1 MLAEYT
7 MSTTEFAPSPKLP
20 EEAPLRRG
28 PLVTLSK
35 LWSAVPYPKGSGD
48 GDLPEPHETFMRYF
62 RHVLREDRWFV
73 LEFHPERWSNQINHI
88 LEYDEELNRLSIGE
102 LRDLITYEDRAE
114 SLCPGSLAQ
123 SMQFGEIQRITA
135 RLSELVW
142 PDKHISKPKTTII
155 KFSSHRKNDKM
166 NEETEQHLYTRETT
180 PKRRGPL
187 TTLAYLWAVVPV
199 SRAEATELVSNQ
211 ELPEPHQTFIATFKE
226 IMERDDW
233 LITNIDQQ
241 RWANSLF
248 ILLND
253 PDTLKKLSVME
264 LRDILTYFYNLD
276 GSWGS
281 EGILDQLTRTGQLQ
295 KVLLRLSN
303 LISPE
308 LYE

>member
-1 MLAEYT
+1 MENRQSEHSYK
-7 MSTTEFAPSPKLP
+7 S
-20 EEAPLRRG
+20 EAL
-28 PLVTLSK
+28 
-35 LWSAVPYPKGSGD
+35 
-48 GDLPEPHETFMRYF
+48 
-62 RHVLREDRWFV
+62 
-73 LEFHPERWSNQINHI
+73 
-88 LEYDEELNRLSIGE
+88 
-102 LRDLITYEDRAE
+102 
-114 SLCPGSLAQ
+114 
-123 SMQFGEIQRITA
+123 
-135 RLSELVW
+135 
-142 PDKHISKPKTTII
+142 
-155 KFSSHRKNDKM
+155 
-166 NEETEQHLYTRETT
+166 